1 LLFVGGCFTLCSL
14 PRSYVS
20 ECELATPG
28 DAIELMACALE
39 LQCNDLASYCGQHLL
54 RTDAELDG
62 DTLAAVL
69 LVLGDGFASLKASAR
84 ARTGFGVREAD
95 LVSLSSGQAD

>member
-1 LLFVGGCFTLCSL
+1 MLSL

-54 RTDAELDG
+54 QTDAELDG

-84 ARTGFGVREAD
+84 ARTRGFGVREAD
-95 LVSLSSGQAD
+95 LVSLSSSGQAD